1 MLATTR
7 VPGRVLGWRDFLEA
21 GKLDEEPSAHPLFE
35 TLRGPQGTGRGTYSS
50 YTSTNPEE
58 TLGNTVVIWNLLV
71 TEDPARFSLVLT
83 TAGRTSRGIGSTKL
97 RPNSYEKNKTTRQ
110 GKLSKNGYS
119 KRNTENTR
127 TKEKRLTAGGGLL
140 AEYSETVSGT
150 TLAPF
155 SIFWRCSS
163 TSSSVSS
170 RAGTMREESSAPE
183 YSKPRFS
190 RSFRG

>member
-1 MLATTR
+1 MLATTG

-21 GKLDEEPSAHPLFE
+21 GKPDEEPSARPLFE
-35 TLRGPQGTGRGTYSS
+35 TLRGPRGTGRGTYSS
-50 YTSTNPEE
+50 YTSTTPEE
-58 TLGNTVVIWNLLV
+58 TPVNTVVIWNLLI
-71 TEDPARFSLVLT
+71 TEAPARFSPVFT
-83 TAGRTSRGIGSTKL
+83 TAGGTSRGVGSTKL

-119 KRNTENTR
+119 KRNTESTR
-127 TKEKRLTAGGGLL
+127 TKRKRLIAGGGLL

-155 SIFWRCSS
+155 SIFWRRSS
-163 TSSSVSS
+163 TSSSVNS
-170 RAGTMREESSAPE
+170 RAGIMREGSSALE